1 MAQNNQK
8 EQLVRS
14 LLLPPPV
21 AFWRAWGFQRRHAS
35 SSRPRCLRTANNSLA
50 QLERLALACPECNYQ
65 RGTNLTGVDP
75 DTGKVT
81 RLFHPR
87 RHRWQDHFARDR
99 ARIVGK
105 TPEGRTTVWLL
116 RVNTGDRLRWRE
128 LLLRLGLLE

>member
-1 MAQNNQK
+1 LLQEHSSLRFHIEHIVAQQHGGTDDPEN
-8 EQLVRS
+8 
-14 LLLPPPV
+14 
-21 AFWRAWGFQRRHAS
+21 
-35 SSRPRCLRTANNSLA
+35 
-50 QLERLALACPECNYQ
+50 LALACPERNYQ
-65 RGTNLTGVDP
+65 KGTNLTGVDP
-75 DTGKVT
+75 DSGRVT

-116 RVNTGDRLRWRE
+116 RLNTGDRLRWRE